1 MYMGG
6 CSSVRRSAAHQGRSR
21 RGGGCGGRTRRGGGA
36 GGIRRPAAPLA
47 AARTLGGRAA
57 GARSASEHGS
67 RRSNARA
74 LPFFLS
80 LETVAPPPR
89 LTPLSLSQDR
99 RDAACDATILS
110 LPLCLYLST
119 AQWRRRSLV
128 KKHEHA
134 GLSRPWPRRP
144 ARRHYS
150 FFLSPALSLSR
161 SVATLLSL
169 ETVAPP
175 RATQHEHTVASPP
188 RATPLF
194 PLSPAP
200 SLPLSRDAAF
210 SLSLVM
216 KHEHAPRISA
226 TKARPRRRWRWRRLH
241 SRRRAVDVLRCP
253 TRWFYRAVQA
263 LDRWLKG
270 WIHFLGEIGEGGFLR
285 SLSAAL

>member
-134 GLSRPWPRRP
+134 GLSRLWPRRP

-150 FFLSPALSLSR
+150 FSLSPAL
-161 SVATLLSL
+161 
-169 ETVAPP
+169 
-175 RATQHEHTVASPP
+175 
-188 RATPLF
+188 
-194 PLSPAP
+194 
-200 SLPLSRDAAF
+200 SLPLSRDAALSRDRRAAACDATRTHRRVAAARDATIP
-210 SLSLVM
+210 SLS
-216 KHEHAPRISA
+216 
-226 TKARPRRRWRWRRLH
+226 
-241 SRRRAVDVLRCP
+241 
-253 TRWFYRAVQA
+253 
-263 LDRWLKG
+263 
-270 WIHFLGEIGEGGFLR
+270 R
-285 SLSAAL
+285 SLSPAQSRRCFLSLS

>member
-74 LPFFLS
+74 LPF
-80 LETVAPPPR
+80 
-89 LTPLSLSQDR
+89 LSLSRDR
-99 RDAACDATILS
+99 RAAAALDATFSLS
-110 LPLCLYLST
+110 RPTRRRVRRHYSLSPALCLYLST

-134 GLSRPWPRRP
+134 GLSRLWPRRP

-150 FFLSPALSLSR
+150 FFLSPALSL
-161 SVATLLSL
+161 
-169 ETVAPP
+169 
-175 RATQHEHTVASPP
+175 
-188 RATPLF
+188 
-194 PLSPAP
+194 
-200 SLPLSRDAAF
+200 PLSRDAALSRDRRAAACDATRTHGRVAAARDATIP
-210 SLSLVM
+210 SLS
-216 KHEHAPRISA
+216 
-226 TKARPRRRWRWRRLH
+226 
-241 SRRRAVDVLRCP
+241 
-253 TRWFYRAVQA
+253 
-263 LDRWLKG
+263 
-270 WIHFLGEIGEGGFLR
+270 R
-285 SLSAAL
+285 SLSPAQSRRCFLSLSRDETRTCPSHFCDKGATTAAVAMAAPPLSAQSC